1 MSRRRFIWT
10 AKQLDKLNRA
20 QEILGELRE
29 YVPLTLRQV
38 FYQMVG
44 KEYIENTKPEYQMLS
59 ILIKWARI
67 DEFIPWEMIEDR
79 VRAFHDFSGLKTKEE
94 YIWQEL
100 REFLGRY
107 RRDILQTQDKY
118 LEVWIEK
125 DALSSLFSKV
135 CYPYTVPVVVC
146 RGFSSVSFLNDFRE
160 RLSQREDKVPV
171 MLYFGDFDPSGV
183 EMLDAMKITLK
194 EELRID
200 DIVFKRIALLKED
213 IFTYKLPHNPFAL
226 KKTDTRARKHI
237 ERYGELAVELDAM
250 RPDILEGRI
259 KQAIGAELDIP
270 AFNREVRAERQEL
283 GELKRIKKK
292 TEAFIKTIC

>member
-200 DIVFKRIALLKED
+200 DIVSKRIALLRED

-292 TEAFIKTIC
+292 TEAFIKTVC

>member
-292 TEAFIKTIC
+292 TEAFIKTVC